1 MTKDLTSVYKNYKGK
16 WVAMDNDFA
25 KVVVAGNTS
34 TAVYQRAKKLG
45 YQIPNVI
52 RVPSNLNAYIG

>member
-16 WVAMDNDFA
+16 WVAMDNSFV

-34 TAVYQRAKKLG
+34 SVVYQKAKKLG
-45 YQIPNVI
+45 YQIPNII